1 MRRLGPGQ
9 ISDYFNA
16 QKEKFAAAHAQDGL
30 LEGLQDLSL
39 AVSDMKAA
47 GIDVSLEIFG
57 DASELAFAMFE
68 GPGMIAPV
76 SGLLRIGN
84 IHRLIAFMTQANDA
98 PCLKLALS
106 KFDIRFNGA
115 DGTLKD
121 NKIDNQVRATV
132 YDLKNDPEALVKFQ
146 QEIIRFDAR
155 NVVVYEQDKADMF
168 DKGQGLRKRPL
179 RITPKNQ

>member
-1 MRRLGPGQ
+1 MQ
-9 ISDYFNA
+9 
-16 QKEKFAAAHAQDGL
+16 E
-30 LEGLQDLSL
+30 LSL
-39 AVSDMKAA
+39 AVGELKDA

-68 GPGMIAPV
+68 GPGMICPV
-76 SGLLRIGN
+76 SGVLRIGN
-84 IHRLIAFMTQANDA
+84 IHRLVAFMTESADK

-121 NKIDNQVRATV
+121 SKLDNQVRSTV
-132 YDLKNDPEALVKFQ
+132 YDLKNDPDALSKFQ

-155 NVVVYEQDKADMF
+155 NMVVYEQEKADMF
-168 DKGQGLRKRPL
+168 GHGQGLRKRPL